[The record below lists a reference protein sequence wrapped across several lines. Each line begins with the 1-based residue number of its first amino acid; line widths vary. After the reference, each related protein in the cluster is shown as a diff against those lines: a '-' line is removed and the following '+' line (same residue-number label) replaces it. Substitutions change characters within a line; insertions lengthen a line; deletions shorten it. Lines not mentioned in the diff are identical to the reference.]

1 VFKDANPKCP
11 PEQRYKMING
21 DTETWVFGSPDG
33 VRFKP
38 LYSQPSFRASDT
50 NNILFFDERIGQ
62 YVAYMRTFAPWRKV
76 VRCVTSDLAKF
87 GPERIVFGYDNQDQ
101 AGFDKNRFVRM
112 DFYNSS
118 AIRYPYAADAY
129 LMFPSA
135 YYHFP
140 DPPVGKLPNDGI
152 TEIHMATSRDGVRWT
167 RVSREPFIP
176 LQPGQNGLYMAW
188 GMIRRGDK
196 LSLYYGIY
204 HWTHGAQ
211 INPADY
217 ITRAE
222 LRLDGFV
229 SLDAPSHGTITTVP
243 LVFSGSHLELNVVS
257 QTVRVALLDESGSAL
272 KGFGLQDCDAI
283 TGDHTAKTVTWRG
296 KSDLRLLAGKTVR
309 LRVELAGGK
318 LYAFQ
323 FAK

>member
-1 VFKDANPKCP
+1 
-11 PEQRYKMING
+11 M
-21 DTETWVFGSPDG
+21 
-33 VRFKP
+33 
-38 LYSQPSFRASDT
+38 
-50 NNILFFDERIGQ
+50 RI
-62 YVAYMRTFAPWRKV
+62 YAPWRKV

-87 GPERIVFGYDNQDQ
+87 GPERVVFSYDKQDQ
-101 AGFDKNRFVRM
+101 ARLDKNRFVCM

-140 DPPVGKLPNDGI
+140 EPPAGKLSNDGI
-152 TEIHMATSRDGVRWT
+152 TDIHLATSPDGVRWT

-176 LQPGQNGLYMAW
+176 LQAGQNGLYMAW

-196 LSLYYGIY
+196 LYLYYGIY
-204 HWTHGAQ
+204 HWTHGAP

-229 SLDAPSHGTITTVP
+229 SLDAASRGTITTVP
-243 LVFSGSHLELNVVS
+243 LVFSGSRLELNVAG
-257 QTVRVALLDESGSAL
+257 QTVRVALLDASGNAL
-272 KGFGLQDCDAI
+272 KGFGLADCDAI
-283 TGDHTAKTVTWRG
+283 TGDHTAKTVRWRG
-296 KSDLRLLAGKTVR
+296 KSDLRQFAGKTVR
-309 LRVELAGGK
+309 VQVELTKAK